1 MNELDDAVVFVGE
14 HTAEEIEKALEI
26 AWENNKHDI
35 LKENTVVSKDGK
47 LSFDIEVDTEA
58 LLDSLYMQI
67 ISDGVVDIPEHIKT
81 ADDFRTWLME
91 DGDES
96 KN

>member
-1 MNELDDAVVFVGE
+1 MNELHDADVFSEE
-14 HTAEEIEKALEI
+14 HIEKTVQRVLETV
-26 AWENNKHDI
+26 WESHKDDFI
-35 LKENTVVSKDGK
+35 KATPVVSKNGEVS
-47 LSFDIEVDTEA
+47 LGINVDTGV
-58 LLDSLYMQI
+58 LLDFLYAQI

-91 DGDES
+91 DSDES

>member
-1 MNELDDAVVFVGE
+1 MNELGNTDMFVVE
-14 HTAEEIEKALEI
+14 HLDREMQRALETV
-26 AWENNKHDI
+26 WENHKYEI
-35 LKENTVVSKDGK
+35 IKETPVVSKDGK
-47 LSFDIEVDTEA
+47 VSFDIEVDVGV
-58 LLDSLYMQI
+58 LLNSLYTQI

-91 DGDES
+91 DSDES